1 MAGRKRTAYFAPT
14 VGRTIERVAIASI
27 AAIAARGSGDS
38 VAISAVAI
46 FVVIAVFEELGRG
59 IFWDGARITVRDLAY
74 KFFAQRAIQ
83 HVQHRAGV
91 GSGSKR
97 NRHRRRTSK
106 KVSDQAD
113 QRAR

>member
-14 VGRTIERVAIASI
+14 VGRTIERVAIAAI

-38 VAISAVAI
+38 VALAAVAI

-74 KFFAQRAIQ
+74 KFVAQRTIQ
-83 HVQHRAGV
+83 HLQHRARV
-91 GSGSKR
+91 GNSNKR
-97 NRHRRRTSK
+97 TRHRRRTRK
-106 KVSDQAD
+106 AVSDQAD